1 MPFQIKVS
9 MLVTQQRSVSPQRF
23 TVPGFTLIELAIVLM
38 VIGIIAGA
46 VFKGQDLLESAK
58 IRSVMND
65 INRFRL
71 AITMYQE
78 TYGALPGDDANAR
91 THFGDDVTNGNGNG
105 IIAGDESNAFWQHLN
120 KAGQLSSP
128 TAPTSKLG
136 GKYSVVFQP
145 NEHCQGHWLRLGKEN
160 GDQANGG
167 LLTPKQAQL
176 LKSKAE
182 EGGNLNPT
190 QGSIRIIEG
199 EGVAGGQCVQGDH
212 LNLGVDSP
220 VCVVLAVF

>member
-1 MPFQIKVS
+1 MI
-9 MLVTQQRSVSPQRF
+9 VTKKRF
-23 TVPGFTLIELAIVLM
+23 GFSRIATMPGFTLIELAVVLM

-71 AITMYQE
+71 AIHMYQE
-78 TYGALPGDDANAR
+78 TYGALPGDDANAV
-91 THFGDDVTNGNGNG
+91 THFGSGVANGNGNG
-105 IIAGDESNAFWQHLN
+105 IIEGDEVNAFWQHLN
-120 KAGQLSSP
+120 KAGQLGSP
-128 TAPTSKLG
+128 TAPTSKFG

-145 NEHCQGHWLRLGKEN
+145 NDACRGHWIRLGKEN

-167 LLTPKQAQL
+167 LLTPKQAQQ

-190 QGSIRIIEG
+190 QGNIRVMEG
-199 EGVAGGQCVQGDH
+199 QGVPLGQCVQGDH
-212 LNLGVDSP
+212 LNLQVDSP
-220 VCVVLAVF
+220 TCVILSVF